1 MLPGSENTRIRP
13 PRARRRYYIL
23 FPAILCRYNIM
34 VCRSDALRGYI
45 RAFYA
50 FIVHVPYDDIKSPY
64 GARTRLFSIY
74 GDGRRVH
81 RATGSRT
88 RAAGARGSTNPD
100 PHEASRGIVARV
112 IVADI
117 VGDIVAIVADQSSGL
132 IVAESLK

>member
-1 MLPGSENTRIRP
+1 
-13 PRARRRYYIL
+13 
-23 FPAILCRYNIM
+23 M

-88 RAAGARGSTNPD
+88 RAAGAAGARGSTNPD

-117 VGDIVAIVADQSSGL
+117 VGDIVAIVGDIVAIVADQSSGL